1 MDNMIDQFLDC
12 LRHERNRSENTVESY
27 SEALHAF
34 EAYFK
39 GLDAQLSWA
48 SVDADVIRDWM
59 ESLME
64 KGNMSSTV
72 CARVSAVR
80 SFFRFALSRHLIT
93 RDPSRLVLSPKKS
106 HALPQF
112 VKESEMNRL
121 LDQVEWG
128 TDYKDVLSRAVI
140 MAFYET
146 GIRLSELTGLNM
158 ADVDLTD
165 NHLKVTGKGSKQ
177 RIVPFGQELHDT
189 LTGYLTERSRLSVG
203 DAAFFLSGKGKRLSN
218 AWVQQMVRNHL
229 ALVTTIKKKSPHV
242 LRHSYATALLNHD
255 ADIES
260 VKRLLGHESVS
271 TTEIYT
277 HTTFEQLKRVYKH
290 AHPRA

>member
-1 MDNMIDQFLDC
+1 M
-12 LRHERNRSENTVESY
+12 T
-27 SEALHAF
+27 
-34 EAYFK
+34 
-39 GLDAQLSWA
+39 
-48 SVDADVIRDWM
+48 
-59 ESLME
+59 
-64 KGNMSSTV
+64 
-72 CARVSAVR
+72 
-80 SFFRFALSRHLIT
+80 
-93 RDPSRLVLSPKKS
+93 
-106 HALPQF
+106 
-112 VKESEMNRL
+112 
-121 LDQVEWG
+121 
-128 TDYKDVLSRAVI
+128 
-140 MAFYET
+140 FYET

>member
-64 KGNMSSTV
+64 KETCRQP
-72 CARVSAVR
+72 CAHGCRQCVPFS
-80 SFFRFALSRHLIT
+80 FALSRHLIT

-140 MAFYET
+140 MTFYET

-189 LTGYLTERSRLSVG
+189 LTGYLTKRSRLSVG
-203 DAAFFLSGKGKRLSN
+203 DAAFSSREG
-218 AWVQQMVRNHL
+218 
-229 ALVTTIKKKSPHV
+229 
-242 LRHSYATALLNHD
+242 
-255 ADIES
+255 
-260 VKRLLGHESVS
+260 
-271 TTEIYT
+271 
-277 HTTFEQLKRVYKH
+277 
-290 AHPRA
+290 